1 MLPPRR
7 RRGPARPGSP
17 GIGTGWGS
25 PSGAAAGWWLSA
37 ARKRVARRP
46 VDPGVSGE
54 PGGEGAAWEAEEED
68 HWGLHHHAFHSEQS
82 EASEGPRPPGT
93 SKGLR
98 PHTLE
103 TALEGTQLQ
112 GPRAAET
119 ATPEAAAAVPPQGRP
134 LAVVCGVEGL
144 RHAEVSAPRPR
155 STPTGLGGHP

>member
-54 PGGEGAAWEAEEED
+54 PGGEGAAWEAEEGPVPERGRRGRVGGRGGCAPQSPGA
-68 HWGLHHHAFHSEQS
+68 GL
-82 EASEGPRPPGT
+82 
-93 SKGLR
+93 L
-98 PHTLE
+98 
-103 TALEGTQLQ
+103 
-112 GPRAAET
+112 
-119 ATPEAAAAVPPQGRP
+119 
-134 LAVVCGVEGL
+134 
-144 RHAEVSAPRPR
+144 
-155 STPTGLGGHP
+155 